1 MDPFSA
7 AIIAA
12 LTAGVLSGFT
22 DTSKKLITDAYAGL
36 KSLLIKKFGDQ
47 SSLVQ
52 SVTNLEAKPES
63 PNRQRVLQEEVQ
75 AAKADQDPDLL
86 QAAHALLEQIKAQ
99 PGGEQH
105 IQNAIGSY
113 IAQADHGSTA
123 TVNVNRPPEERS

>member
-1 MDPFSA
+1 MDPITA

-12 LTAGVLSGFT
+12 LTAGALSGLT
-22 DTSKKLITDAYAGL
+22 DTSRKLIADAYTGL
-36 KSLLIKKFGDQ
+36 KSLLLKKFGGQ
-47 SSLVQ
+47 SPVVQ
-52 SVTNLEAKPES
+52 SVTNLEARPES
-63 PNRQRVLQEEVQ
+63 PNRQGVVQEEVQ

-86 QAAHALLEQIKAQ
+86 QAAQSLLEEIKAQ

-123 TVNVNRPPEERS
+123 TVNVN

>member
-12 LTAGVLSGFT
+12 LTAGALSGLT
-22 DTSKKLITDAYAGL
+22 DTGRKLIADAYAGL
-36 KSLLIKKFGDQ
+36 KSLLLKKFGSQ
-47 SSLVQ
+47 SALVQ
-52 SVTNLEAKPES
+52 SVTNLEARPES
-63 PNRQRVLQEEVQ
+63 PNRQGVLQEEVQ
-75 AAKADQDPDLL
+75 AAKANQDPDLL
-86 QAAHALLEQIKAQ
+86 QAAQKLLEQIKAQ

>member
-63 PNRQRVLQEEVQ
+63 PHRQGVLQEEVQ

>member
-12 LTAGVLSGFT
+12 LTAGALSGLT
-22 DTSKKLITDAYAGL
+22 DVGRKLIADAYTGL

-47 SSLVQ
+47 SALVQ

-63 PNRQRVLQEEVQ
+63 PNRQGVLLEEVQ
-75 AAKADQDPDLL
+75 AAKVDQDPDLL
-86 QAAHALLEQIKAQ
+86 QAAQSLLEQIKAQ

-113 IAQADHGSTA
+113 IVQADHGSTA
-123 TVNVNRPPEERS
+123 TLNVNYPHEER